1 MRTTEAFKLSWS
13 LGATAYPFVALLMSH
28 SSTRTSI
35 ILRQKGTCEKDK
47 MLEMLVRANEEQGA
61 MLVALRAEEEERVR
75 NRQLREEQD
84 AAYLASLEAD
94 QKREEEKEEA
104 RRLEE
109 EESRRKQEEEERIRA
124 EQLEEERR
132 VQEKA
137 KERERIR
144 AEKAKKLTEEPDNG
158 PGVTAIAI
166 KMPDGSRKHR
176 KFHGSAT
183 VEQLYDYVDSLE
195 ELHSVQY
202 QLHSSFPRQA
212 YGRELNEKTLE
223 EVGLCPNAML
233 FLQPEDT

>member
-1 MRTTEAFKLSWS
+1 MTQRTHAGIVRTRKVETCTRPSCCARIGGRGSNHL
-13 LGATAYPFVALLMSH
+13 VLLL
-28 SSTRTSI
+28 TNFF
-35 ILRQKGTCEKDK
+35 
-47 MLEMLVRANEEQGA
+47 RAQ
-61 MLVALRAEEEERVR
+61 VR

-212 YGRELNEKTLE
+212 YGRELNDKTLE